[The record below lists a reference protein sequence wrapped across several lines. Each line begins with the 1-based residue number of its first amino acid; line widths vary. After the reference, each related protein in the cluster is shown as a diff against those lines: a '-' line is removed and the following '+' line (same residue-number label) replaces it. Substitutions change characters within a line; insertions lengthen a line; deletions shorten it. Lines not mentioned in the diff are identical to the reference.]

1 MKFVLVEDQ
10 VMFRGLIRRLLI
22 DECNGEVTLETGT
35 LAEVRTNMA
44 ILRNA
49 DVLLLDIRLPD
60 GDGIDF
66 VDELVKAQVTTPVL
80 LFSSSCED
88 YIVHRVS
95 RSFVQGFVHK
105 DEDPKVLMTAIQM
118 IAAGGA
124 FFSPRYVN
132 RQRQLAGD
140 QSSFDKLLSPREQE
154 FVKLIGAGFTD
165 SEAAAAL
172 GLNSSTAQTHRR
184 NVMAKLNLHSAQEL
198 QTYALKA
205 GFTTIDRL
213 HSA

>member
-10 VMFRGLIRRLLI
+10 VMFRGLLRRLLI
-22 DECNGEVTLETGT
+22 EDCKGKVVLEVGT
-35 LAEVRTNMA
+35 LAD
-44 ILRNA
+44 LRLNLHALRGA
-49 DVLLLDIRLPD
+49 DLILLDIRLPD

-66 VDELVKAQVTTPVL
+66 IDEMIKAHVGTPVL

-105 DEDPKVLMTAIQM
+105 DEDPKVLLTAIQM
-118 IAAGGA
+118 IVAGGA
-124 FFSPRYVN
+124 FFSPRFVD
-132 RQRQLAGD
+132 RQRQLARD
-140 QSSFDKLLSPREQE
+140 QSSFEKLLSPREQD
-154 FVKLIGAGFTD
+154 FLKLIGAGFSD
-165 SEAAAAL
+165 AEAASTL
-172 GLNSSTAQTHRR
+172 GLGTSTAQSHRR
-184 NVMAKLNLHSAQEL
+184 NIMAKLNLHSAQEL
-198 QTYALKA
+198 QAYALKA